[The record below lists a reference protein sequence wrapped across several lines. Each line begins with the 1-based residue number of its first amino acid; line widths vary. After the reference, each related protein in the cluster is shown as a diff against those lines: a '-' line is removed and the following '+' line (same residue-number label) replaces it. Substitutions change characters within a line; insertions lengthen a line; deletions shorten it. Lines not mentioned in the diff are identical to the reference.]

1 MKKVFKVKSLFDD
14 SVSLFYDKTGEKLTK
29 KEIIRLRQK
38 ESQKKQTKINFQ

>member
-14 SVSLFYDKTGEKLTK
+14 TVSLFDDKTGERLTK

-38 ESQKKQTKINFQ
+38 EQAKKQTKIKFE